1 LWRLSN
7 ALTCLP
13 VAPALKQPR
22 RSYPPVYPRRSCP
35 CPHTSCFTYMDGR
48 FPPDRVTHPQLRP
61 PRNSPTWRKTERG
74 RVLHSGGMDLAEQ
87 TAEDR
92 SWDLALSLVAAWR
105 AAADGERAQSAV
117 ARRLAEAAA
126 EVGQAAA
133 EQAVLGLTTL
143 GNMFIELY
151 ADCAGSSVDSVL
163 REAAALRWDD
173 GPTS

>member
-1 LWRLSN
+1 
-7 ALTCLP
+7 
-13 VAPALKQPR
+13 
-22 RSYPPVYPRRSCP
+22 
-35 CPHTSCFTYMDGR
+35 
-48 FPPDRVTHPQLRP
+48 
-61 PRNSPTWRKTERG
+61 
-74 RVLHSGGMDLAEQ
+74 MDLAEQ